1 MSLGK
6 QQTLLTFTFIYF
18 SGSQR
23 HKMRGIQ
30 YDCFYRWKISSACCD
45 RSNDYFSL
53 VRKTVRP
60 IRTRT
65 VYSESFLFEILLGK
79 KNLVKKKKLFIR
91 LLLQWFKSS
100 SSLSLVDKSS
110 YLHLYLFLHTRK
122 SHKLPFMFTY
132 CREIHVWSE
141 DTVSPRRHL
150 TLTTGVNSAIYRLTR
165 WVGQDEWVS
174 CLLNYSFEMLFSSL
188 WLALTLRV
196 YTWSVNNGFY
206 LARKYAPMFVR
217 GLYLVQDANSILRA
231 KPKETCE
238 VRE

>member
-6 QQTLLTFTFIYF
+6 QQTLLTFTFINF
-18 SGSQR
+18 SESQR
-23 HKMRGIQ
+23 QEMRGIQ

-45 RSNDYFSL
+45 CSNDYFSL

-65 VYSESFLFEILLGK
+65 VYNESFLFEILLGK
-79 KNLVKKKKLFIR
+79 KISWKKKKLFIR

-110 YLHLYLFLHTRK
+110 YLLLYLFLHKRK
-122 SHKLPFMFTY
+122 SHKLPFIFTY

-174 CLLNYSFEMLFSSL
+174 CLLNYSFEMPFSSL

-196 YTWSVNNGFY
+196 NTWSVNNGFY
-206 LARKYAPMFVR
+206 LARKYAAMFVR

>member
-1 MSLGK
+1 MIVQTIISHLWEK
-6 QQTLLTFTFIYF
+6 QSDQLELVQFITN
-18 SGSQR
+18 
-23 HKMRGIQ
+23 H
-30 YDCFYRWKISSACCD
+30 FYLKFCW
-45 RSNDYFSL
+45 
-53 VRKTVRP
+53 
-60 IRTRT
+60 
-65 VYSESFLFEILLGK
+65 EK
-79 KNLVKKKKLFIR
+79 KFREKKKLFIR

-110 YLHLYLFLHTRK
+110 YLLLYLFLHKRK
-122 SHKLPFMFTY
+122 SHKLPFIFTY

-174 CLLNYSFEMLFSSL
+174 CLLNYSFEMPFSSL

-196 YTWSVNNGFY
+196 NTWSVNNGFY
-206 LARKYAPMFVR
+206 LARKYAAMFVR